1 MPLQKRNTQSL
12 MRLCGVLFVAS
23 SLAATAGCSLNPFA
37 EEDEA
42 SPAPVTP
49 SASAESSGPVSLEPR
64 RARQSEPVERR
75 SEPAPPPPPREVPLA
90 ADAPERYVVK
100 KGDTLWDISGTFLR
114 DPWFWPE
121 IWQVNPQVEN
131 PHLIYPGDVL
141 SLVYIDGRPR
151 ILLERGIQ
159 AERLSPQIRATPL
172 DQAITTVPYE
182 QIAAFLTRGAVLE
195 KGQIDSLPYI
205 LASRGDHLI
214 AGAGND
220 VYVRGD
226 VEGEGSRYSVL
237 HIDEPLVD
245 PDDDKVVG
253 YQAIYVGQGQV
264 ERTGDPATVHLLKTS
279 REALSGDRLIRQEI
293 EIPLNFF
300 PKPPETDI
308 DGRIIS
314 VVDGISLIGQ
324 YQVIVINRGARNGLA
339 PGDVLRVLTAG
350 ETVRDRYAK
359 TGSFGLLG
367 GENVQLPD
375 EPAGTVMVFKVYDR
389 IAYALVMTAE
399 SEMRVHDIVRNPS

>member
-37 EEDEA
+37 DEGEA

-49 SASAESSGPVSLEPR
+49 SAGAQSSGPVSLEPR
-64 RARQSEPVERR
+64 RAGQPETVERR
-75 SEPAPPPPPREVPLA
+75 AEPAPPPQEVPLA
-90 ADAPERYVVK
+90 PNAPERYVVK
-100 KGDTLWDISGTFLR
+100 KGDTLWDISGMFLR

-172 DQAITTVPYE
+172 DQAITTIPYE

-195 KGQIDSLPYI
+195 KDEADALPYI
-205 LASRGDHLI
+205 LTSRGDHLI

-226 VEGEGSRYSVL
+226 IEGVGSRYSVL
-237 HIDEPLVD
+237 HVDEPLVD

-264 ERTGDPATVHLLKTS
+264 DRSGDPSTVHLLKTS
-279 REALSGDRLIRQEI
+279 REALAGDRLMRQEI

-339 PGDVLRVLTAG
+339 PGDVLSVLTAG
-350 ETVRDRYAK
+350 ETVRDRFAK
-359 TGSFGLLG
+359 TGGFGLLG
-367 GENVQLPD
+367 GEKVQLPD

-389 IAYALVMTAE
+389 IAYALVMMAE

>member
-1 MPLQKRNTQSL
+1 
-12 MRLCGVLFVAS
+12 
-23 SLAATAGCSLNPFA
+23 
-37 EEDEA
+37 
-42 SPAPVTP
+42 
-49 SASAESSGPVSLEPR
+49 
-64 RARQSEPVERR
+64 
-75 SEPAPPPPPREVPLA
+75 
-90 ADAPERYVVK
+90 
-100 KGDTLWDISGTFLR
+100 
-114 DPWFWPE
+114 
-121 IWQVNPQVEN
+121 VNPQVEN

-159 AERLSPQIRATPL
+159 AQRLSPQIRSTPL
-172 DQAITTVPYE
+172 DQAITTIPYE
-182 QIAAFLTRGAVLE
+182 QIASFLTRGAVLE
-195 KGQIDSLPYI
+195 KGEADSLPYI

-237 HIDEPLVD
+237 HVDEPLVD

-264 ERTGDPATVHLLKTS
+264 ERGGDPATVHLLKTS
-279 REALSGDRLIRQEI
+279 REALAGDRMMRQEI

-300 PKPPETDI
+300 PKPPETEI

-339 PGDVLRVLTAG
+339 PGDVLSVLTAG

-359 TGSFGLLG
+359 TGGFSLLG
-367 GENVQLPD
+367 GEKVKLPD
-375 EPAGTVMVFKVYDR
+375 EPAGTVMIFKVYDR
-389 IAYALVMTAE
+389 IAYALVMAAE